1 MSYGGIK
8 RRHRDEDLDD
18 LDETAST
25 VLDASRFQ
33 RPSAFP
39 VLSLPPSL
47 TSPVPIE
54 EHRESCGE
62 PQSSL
67 NRGEEEGE
75 GEKETEI
82 TLAFHAV
89 GFTIAAAY
97 FDPDTR
103 MLHIME
109 DTKDTDSWDLACLE
123 VMEQVRPTNV
133 VVTSR
138 TPDSLV
144 DKVEQ
149 YCDQNPLVNYFIDAH
164 KSYTAGRAGYTL
176 SRLRLPDRSQ
186 PSQPHFPPSCPT
198 TLESS
203 QILMEGRYQEE
214 GMGQVRLAIVKL
226 GCWVNVDAPGAIG
239 VAAGLITY
247 LEKRGNILGD
257 GGGIELSG
265 ITALTPQMYMLINH
279 DALTSLNI
287 MGKDKDSLTLFSQS
301 SPSISI
307 DSQDMFNTCV
317 TPLGKKLLHTWFL
330 RPLVDMDEIV
340 VRHDA
345 VAYFCTPAGYDLSK
359 EIKKFMRRIKNVP
372 KLCTDVARSSGRASF
387 HVWRGIAESLG
398 SAIDIGNI
406 ILQRNLGHVHSIFE
420 KVSKP
425 ISEDL
430 RELASEIALTIDFDE
445 SYETD
450 KIAVRPGISE
460 ELDICKEQW
469 AGMSILSLTLIEIPP
484 NFCNDNIFVRYFPQL
499 GFLVAIRNRNLNMDE
514 PPGWRMIFEN
524 ENEEFF
530 KTPQMENLDDH
541 YGDIYCQIG
550 VDMEMVIIRELA
562 SKVSQSTAH
571 IIEVMNVMAE
581 LDCLIALATAAVTYD
596 LNRPALAVDPLL
608 EIHEGRHIVHE
619 TVVGQYVRNDTLLCG
634 GENDSYHSM
643 MILTGANGSGKSAYG
658 KQVALIVFMAQIGS
672 FVPAESAII
681 GIVDKIYTRVQT
693 RESVSKA
700 SSAFMIDLGQVSLA
714 LRGCTSRSLLLL
726 DEFGKGTLPTDGAG
740 LLAGVIRYLLETC
753 RPRTIVMTHFHE
765 LFAIDSILV
774 DLPIQFCHMQVV
786 FLDEAPKIAYM
797 YKLEPSLADTSNAAE
812 CALIHGIPQSVV
824 DRARFVTECLS
835 RFELSKLYE
844 EVVTDE
850 QRDELKDA
858 ENLMRRFLSWKI
870 KDDAID
876 VMEQLKDVL
885 EDRLV
890 YQRGDTPVEEEEE
903 QDRRVRDVSTEDEED
918 DL

>member
-1 MSYGGIK
+1 
-8 RRHRDEDLDD
+8 EDADK
-18 LDETAST
+18 
-25 VLDASRFQ
+25 Q
-33 RPSAFP
+33 
-39 VLSLPPSL
+39 
-47 TSPVPIE
+47 
-54 EHRESCGE
+54 
-62 PQSSL
+62 
-67 NRGEEEGE
+67 
-75 GEKETEI
+75 
-82 TLAFHAV
+82 TLAFHAM
-89 GFTIAAAY
+89 GSTLAAAY
-97 FDPDTR
+97 FDPDSR

-149 YCDQNPLVNYFIDAH
+149 YCDQNPLANYFIDAH
-164 KSYTAGRAGYTL
+164 KSYTAGRAAYTL

-186 PSQPHFPPSCPT
+186 PSQPHFPPSSPT
-198 TLESS
+198 NQESS
-203 QILMEGRYQEE
+203 PIIMGGRYQEE

-287 MGKDKDSLTLFSQS
+287 MGNDKDSLTLFSQS

-345 VAYFCTPAGYDLSK
+345 VAYFRTPAGYDLSK

-372 KLCTDVARSSGRASF
+372 KLCTDIARSSGRANF

-420 KVSKP
+420 EVRIRVIKLSSTKAEP
-425 ISEDL
+425 DIW
-430 RELASEIALTIDFDE
+430 IDFDE
-445 SYETD
+445 SYEKD

-469 AGMSILSLTLIEIPP
+469 AGIEWESHAKVLNRQASVAALIEIPP
-484 NFCNDNIFVRYFPQL
+484 NFCNNNIFVRYFPQL

-514 PPGWRMIFEN
+514 PPGWRIIFEN

-550 VDMEMVIIRELA
+550 DMEMVIIRELA

-596 LNRPALAVDPLL
+596 LTRPALAVDPLL

-619 TVVGQYVRNDTLLCG
+619 TVVGQYVRNDSLLCG

-700 SSAFMIDLGQVSLA
+700 SSAFMIDLAQVSLA

-765 LFAIDSILV
+765 LFAMDSILV

-786 FLDEAPKIAYM
+786 FLDETPKIAYM

-858 ENLMRRFLSWKI
+858 EDLMRRFLSWKI

-890 YQRGDTPVEEEEE
+890 YRRGDTPVEEEEE
-903 QDRRVRDVSTEDEED
+903 QDRRARDISTEDEED